1 MVFLVL
7 EATGDFP
14 MTVAVMVGVII
25 STTLVRLTFGYSF
38 STWRF
43 HQRGLGIH
51 GAHDVGWLAN
61 LTVAVLM
68 RSDPKLVDAAT
79 PTALLRELY
88 PLGSAKVLFVTEKDR
103 FIGSIDLPQFHETKP
118 DPQAG
123 LTARDIA
130 TAPDAFLLSGQN
142 VRSALAVFNAVQRET
157 LPVLT
162 SSIERRVM
170 GYLTEAYALRRYN
183 QELELRRH
191 AEMGMRDLF
200 PISEPAERKSGS

>member
-1 MVFLVL
+1 
-7 EATGDFP
+7 
-14 MTVAVMVGVII
+14 MVGVII

-43 HQRGLGIH
+43 HQRGLGIQ

-68 RSDPKLVDAAT
+68 RSDPKIVDAAT
-79 PTALLRELY
+79 PVELLRDLY

-103 FIGSIDLPQFHETKP
+103 FIGSIDLPQLHEAKP
-118 DPQAG
+118 DPRAG
-123 LTARDIA
+123 LTARDVA
-130 TAPDAFLLSGQN
+130 VAPDVFLLPGQN
-142 VRSALAVFNAVQRET
+142 VRSALAVFNAVQLET
-157 LPVLT
+157 LPVVT
-162 SSIERRVM
+162 SSADRRVV
-170 GYLTEAYALRRYN
+170 GYVTEAYALRRYN

-200 PISEPAERKSGS
+200 PISEPAERKPG